1 MKISDFDYHLP
12 EELIAQKPA
21 DRRDCSRLLVVH
33 RDTGAV
39 EHRHFFD
46 ILDYL
51 KEGDCLVLND
61 SKVLPARLY
70 GEKEKT
76 GAKVEFLLTRRDQGR
91 YLGDHGKAWKTAEA
105 R

>member
-1 MKISDFDYHLP
+1 M
-12 EELIAQKPA
+12 
-21 DRRDCSRLLVVH
+21 VH

-39 EHRHFFD
+39 EHAIFD

-70 GEKEKT
+70 SEKEKN
-76 GAKVEFLLTRRDQGR
+76 GEPKVEFLLTRASREISGR
-91 YLGDHGKAWKTAEA
+91 PW
-105 R
+105 